1 MKAKTSTEQSL
12 AVGLLTLLHYTN
24 TLHVKRNMNTIS
36 SFFAGALVLVT
47 VLSYG
52 QTNYVDPTGSY
63 TLKGKRLKNGER
75 ANHGEVHV
83 KLIDNSRL
91 AISFYY
97 NKGYPSYNSG
107 SFVDTLDYV
116 DHKAVYTFYEPE
128 RPGSDCKLIF
138 TFHRNKLNIKHE
150 AEDYNYSCGFGMGVV
165 VSGTMPKTSTR
176 VPEIKDFWENE
187 D

>member
-1 MKAKTSTEQSL
+1 MNKKKSFL
-12 AVGLLTLLHYTN
+12 AL
-24 TLHVKRNMNTIS
+24 
-36 SFFAGALVLVT
+36 ALILVT

-52 QTNYVDPTGSY
+52 QNNYVNPTGSY
-63 TLKGKRLKNGER
+63 TLKGKKLKNGER

-83 KLIDNSRL
+83 KLIDNNRL

-116 DHKAVYTFYEPE
+116 DNKAVYTYDEPE
-128 RPGSDCKLIF
+128 IPISDCRLTF
-138 TFHRNKLNIKHE
+138 TFHKQKVTINHE

-165 VSGTMPKTSTR
+165 ASGIMLKTSAK
-176 VPEIKDFWENE
+176 VPEIKDFWENKE
-187 D
+187 

>member
-1 MKAKTSTEQSL
+1 MNKKKCFL
-12 AVGLLTLLHYTN
+12 AL
-24 TLHVKRNMNTIS
+24 
-36 SFFAGALVLVT
+36 ALILVT

-52 QTNYVDPTGSY
+52 QNSYVNPTGSY
-63 TLKGKRLKNGER
+63 ILKGKKLKNDER

-83 KLIDNSRL
+83 ILIDNNRL

-116 DHKAVYTFYEPE
+116 DNKAVYTYDEPE
-128 RPGSDCKLIF
+128 RPTSDCKLTF
-138 TFHRNKLNIKHE
+138 TFHNKKVAIIHE

-165 VSGTMPKTSTR
+165 ASGIMLKTSAK
-176 VPEIKDFWENE
+176 VPEIKEFWENKE
-187 D
+187 